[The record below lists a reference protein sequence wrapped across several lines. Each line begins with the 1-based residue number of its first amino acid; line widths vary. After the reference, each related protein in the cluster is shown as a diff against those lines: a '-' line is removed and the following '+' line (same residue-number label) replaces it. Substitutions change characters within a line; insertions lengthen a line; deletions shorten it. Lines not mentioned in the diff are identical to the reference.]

1 MRTTGVLDSRIWGFR
16 FFHASTVIF
25 LFEEKDFSWTQVDCG
40 IAVENMALAAQSLD
54 VGSVILVLPRHAF
67 TGSEGDSLRRS
78 LKCPEGCGFVIA
90 ITLGYATD
98 TKAVHDLNN
107 DHSSRITVNEMIE
120 GIEPFTSRV
129 LPTGDFGCCGT
140 TVDR

>member
-1 MRTTGVLDSRIWGFR
+1 MRKTEVHDSRSRGFR

-54 VGSVILVLPRHAF
+54 VGRVILVLPWHAF
-67 TGSEGDSLRRS
+67 TGLEGDSLRRS
-78 LKCPEGCGFVIA
+78 LKCPEGYGFVIA
-90 ITLGYATD
+90 ITLEYATD

-107 DHSSRITVNEMIE
+107 DHISHITEIEMIE
-120 GIEPFTSRV
+120 GIKPFTLRV